1 MTDERLFKIV
11 LDDMVSPFQK
21 FKFKVGEKYVCDDFD
36 PNPENECSRGFYA
49 TGIEGL
55 TYSYRPGRRIFEV
68 AVGGKNVNVD
78 PIFKRRWEYMELVR
92 EVFQD
97 EIIDLAKAHEPRCG
111 YLLSEAIFPVNPLTL
126 PPPKITDDVIALA
139 NNWGSVLDSVLD
151 SVRGSVLDSVM
162 GSAQYSVWVSVR
174 GSVLDSVG
182 DCVMG
187 SVRDSVRDSVLG
199 SVGDCVM
206 GSVRDSV
213 RDSVLG
219 SVLDSVRGSVLGSVG
234 DCVWASV
241 GAYIGSLFPGISTW
255 KYIQHEPG
263 VYPFQPA
270 ADLWRMGLVPIYDGK
285 IWRLLAGTK
294 AEIVWEGK

>member
-1 MTDERLFKIV
+1 MTEERLFKV
-11 LDDMVSPFQK
+11 LMGDMTSPFQA
-21 FKFKVGEKYVCDDFD
+21 FKFTVGKKYACDDFD

-68 AVGGKNVNVD
+68 AVGGKNVNAD
-78 PIFKRRWEYMELVR
+78 PIYKRRWEYMELVR
-92 EVFQD
+92 EVFRD
-97 EIIDLAKAHEPRCG
+97 EITALAKLHEPRCG

-139 NNWGSVLDSVLD
+139 NNWVSVL
-151 SVRGSVLDSVM
+151 
-162 GSAQYSVWVSVR
+162 
-174 GSVLDSVG
+174 
-182 DCVMG
+182 
-187 SVRDSVRDSVLG
+187 DSVRDSVLDSVWDSVQG
-199 SVGDCVM
+199 SVLNSVW
-206 GSVRDSV
+206 GSVQG
-213 RDSVLG
+213 SVLNSVWDSMWV
-219 SVLDSVRGSVLGSVG
+219 SVLDSVWDSVRAARVQCEGRVLNSVWDSMWGSVQGSVRG
-234 DCVWASV
+234 SV